1 MASLDDYRKQQ
12 LMDRAGVKPLV
23 SGLMQQAQSPE
34 MFSAK
39 MPPLVTKATTT
50 PAASRPLA
58 AAVGQ
63 TPITMPA
70 GSAGWEA
77 ELTRMNNPGADVR
90 EPGQGS
96 FWGGV
101 KNALMYN
108 SDVAAQQAKANPA
121 AAKPP
126 VSQDTSNYSNE
137 GRNYRSPI
145 VNAAATSQP
154 AQAQA
159 PSNPLVSQ
167 IAPGIYRQGNSFS
180 DTAEGAADGA
190 RPAPISAQN
199 MAAADALAARY
210 SNPLVQAAQPQ
221 QPVNQNMTPA
231 DTGQG
236 YGYGLLNSNRIAVR
250 NAMVDAGQFKPGA
263 GRALAALLQQQGD
276 APKLA
281 MEREQMAQRGQ
292 ESAADRLQRGQEL
305 NARLGESAADRALKS
320 QELSDNMKTNDVKR
334 QAAGVELTGAQRLQA
349 LQGEFLNA
357 ETDAERDAAA
367 KKLQGLSGKAPAA
380 DWGVQVT
387 PGVKNI
393 DGSTTEGS
401 VYRFNKATG
410 EVQRVDGQ
418 QKPAGAAMPPPNQR
432 PVGATSTVNGK
443 TAVWNG
449 TKWVPQ

>member
-39 MPPLVTKATTT
+39 MPPLATKAATT

-121 AAKPP
+121 TAKPP
-126 VSQDTSNYSNE
+126 IAQDTSNYSNE

-180 DTAEGAADGA
+180 DTAEGAAAGA

-199 MAAADALAARY
+199 MAAADALAAR
-210 SNPLVQAAQPQ
+210 SSTQNPLVQAAQPQ
-221 QPVNQNMTPA
+221 QPQGGAYIPQ
-231 DTGQG
+231 DTGG
-236 YGYGLLNSNRIAVR
+236 FGLLDKGYQQRRS
-250 NAMVDAGQFKPGA
+250 AMMDVQQLKPGS
-263 GRALAALLQQQGD
+263 GKALAALLQQQTD
-276 APKLA
+276 APKFDL
-281 MEREQMAQRGQ
+281 ERDRMAQQGQ
-292 ESAADRLQRGQEL
+292 ESAADRLMRGQEL
-305 NARLGESAADRALKS
+305 NARMGESAADRALRGE
-320 QELSDNMKTNDVKR
+320 ELADNRLTSAAKREAMGVETGAAKQLADLRTAYMNAKTPEE
-334 QAAGVELTGAQRLQA
+334 QAAVAAKLNA
-349 LQGEFLNA
+349 LQGKTTQDEYMA
-357 ETDAERDAAA
+357 VSAGQSVDPAT
-367 KKLQGLSGKAPAA
+367 GLAVKAPDMIVNKRTGQPVQGQAQSQAA
-380 DWGVQVT
+380 QFPNAPAQGT
-387 PGVKNI
+387 VK
-393 DGSTTEGS
+393 GG
-401 VYRFNKATG
+401 YRYTG
-410 EVQRVDGQ
+410 GDPAQPSSW
-418 QKPAGAAMPPPNQR
+418 QK
-432 PVGATSTVNGK
+432 V
-443 TAVWNG
+443 
-449 TKWVPQ
+449 

>member
-12 LMDRAGVKPLV
+12 IMDRAGVKPLV
-23 SGLMQQAQSPE
+23 PGLMQQAQSPE
-34 MFSAK
+34 MFSAN
-39 MPPLVTKATTT
+39 MPPLATKAATT

-63 TPITMPA
+63 KPITMPA

-180 DTAEGAADGA
+180 DTAEGAAAVA

-221 QPVNQNMTPA
+221 QPQGGAYIPQ
-231 DTGQG
+231 DTGG
-236 YGYGLLNSNRIAVR
+236 FGLLDKGYQQRRS
-250 NAMVDAGQFKPGA
+250 AMMDVQQLKPGS
-263 GRALAALLQQQGD
+263 GKALAALLQQQTD
-276 APKLA
+276 APKFDL
-281 MEREQMAQRGQ
+281 ERDRMAQQGQ

-305 NARLGESAADRALKS
+305 SARLGESAADRALRGE
-320 QELSDNMKTNDVKR
+320 ELADNRLTSAAKREAMGVETGAAKQLADLRTAYMNAKTPEE
-334 QAAGVELTGAQRLQA
+334 QAAVAAKLNA
-349 LQGEFLNA
+349 LQGKTTQDEYMA
-357 ETDAERDAAA
+357 VSAGQSVDPAT
-367 KKLQGLSGKAPAA
+367 GLAVKAPDMIVNKRTGQPVQAQRQQPAA
-380 DWGVQVT
+380 LPEGMVRQVGT
-387 PGVKNI
+387 SGGKP
-393 DGSTTEGS
+393 
-401 VYRFNKATG
+401 VYEDA
-410 EVQRVDGQ
+410 
-418 QKPAGAAMPPPNQR
+418 
-432 PVGATSTVNGK
+432 NGK
-443 TAVWNG
+443 RFMG
-449 TKWVPQ
+449 G